1 MDLRGLADRSQAYQF
16 WRLFS
21 GRAAPDRGP
30 VFLSQRRVYILPTR
44 HGVFFAAALALMLIG
59 SINYQLSLGF
69 ILTFLLAGMGVV
81 AILHTFRNLAHLTVS
96 AGRVEPA
103 FAGGAVRFHLHLDN
117 AARFDRVAIDARCG
131 AAAATVDVPARGGA
145 AATLALPATRRG
157 WLRLPRVTVET
168 RYPVGLFRAWS
179 YVQPDARALVY
190 PRPDQ
195 STLPLPTF
203 VPDRGDAAHA
213 GVGSDDFAALRP
225 YQLGDSPRHIAW
237 KSAAR
242 GGQLLT
248 KVFTGRGAAE
258 LWLDFGALPAAL
270 GVEGR
275 LSRLTRQVLLA
286 EEAHVAYGLRLPD
299 RELGPD
305 LGESHC
311 DACLKA
317 LALFQLPDE
326 RGVEATRS

>member
-1 MDLRGLADRSQAYQF
+1 MSLLDRSQAYQF

-21 GRAAPDRGP
+21 GRAAPERGP

-44 HGVFFAAALALMLIG
+44 HGVLFGVALLLMLIG

-81 AILHTFRNLAHLTVS
+81 AILHTYRNLAHVSVS
-96 AGRVEPA
+96 AGRIEPA
-103 FAGGAVRFHLHLDN
+103 FAGRTVRFHLHIDN
-117 AARFDRVAIDARCG
+117 ATRFDRVAVDMRCG
-131 AAAATVDVPARGGA
+131 AAAETVDVPARGVA
-145 AATLALPATRRG
+145 SATLALPAERRG

-190 PRPDQ
+190 PRPDD
-195 STLPLPTF
+195 SSLPLPTF
-203 VPDRGDAAHA
+203 VPHRGDAAHA

-242 GGQLLT
+242 DGQLLT

-286 EEAHVAYGLRLPD
+286 EEAHVAYGVRLPG
-299 RELGPD
+299 RSFGPD

-317 LALFQLPDE
+317 LALFDLPGDE
-326 RGVEATRS
+326 R

>member
-1 MDLRGLADRSQAYQF
+1 MDPRGLFERSQAYQF

-21 GRAAPDRGP
+21 GRAAPERGP

-44 HGVFFAAALALMLIG
+44 HGVFFAAALLLMLIG

-69 ILTFLLAGMGVV
+69 ILTFLLAGMGIV
-81 AILHTFRNLAHLTVS
+81 AILHTYRNLAHLSVS

-103 FAGGAVRFHLHLDN
+103 FVGGAVRFHLHLDN
-117 AARFDRVAIDARCG
+117 ATRFSRVAIDARCD
-131 AAAATVDVPARGGA
+131 AAAGTMDVPAGSGA
-145 AATLALPATRRG
+145 STTLALPAGRRG

-168 RYPVGLFRAWS
+168 RYPIGLFRAWS
-179 YVQPDARALVY
+179 YVQPDTRALVY
-190 PRPDQ
+190 PRPDD
-195 STLPLPTF
+195 SSLPLPSF
-203 VPDRGDAAHA
+203 VPERGDAAHA

-237 KSAAR
+237 KSAER

-286 EEAHVAYGLRLPD
+286 EEAHVAYGLRLPG
-299 RELGPD
+299 REFGPD

-317 LALFQLPDE
+317 LALFQLPADE
-326 RGVEATRS
+326 Q

>member
-1 MDLRGLADRSQAYQF
+1 MSLLDRSRAYQF

-21 GRAAPDRGP
+21 GRAAPERGP

-44 HGVFFAAALALMLIG
+44 HGVLFAAALLFMLIG

-81 AILHTFRNLAHLTVS
+81 AILHTYRNLAHVSIS
-96 AGRVEPA
+96 AGRIEPA
-103 FAGGAVRFHLHLDN
+103 FAGSTVRFHLHIDN
-117 AARFDRVAIDARCG
+117 ATRFDRVAIDMRCG
-131 AAAATVDVPARGGA
+131 SSAATVDVPSGGGA
-145 AATLALPATRRG
+145 SATLALPAERRG

-179 YVQPDARALVY
+179 YVQPDTRALVY
-190 PRPDQ
+190 PRPDD
-195 STLPLPTF
+195 SSLPLPTF

-242 GGQLLT
+242 DGQLLT

-286 EEAHVAYGLRLPD
+286 EEAHVAYGVRLPG

-305 LGESHC
+305 LGENHC

-317 LALFQLPDE
+317 LALFDLRSDE
-326 RGVEATRS
+326 R

>member
-1 MDLRGLADRSQAYQF
+1 MVPRGLLDRSQAYQF
-16 WRLFS
+16 WRRFS
-21 GRAAPDRGP
+21 GRAAPERGP

-44 HGVFFAAALALMLIG
+44 QGVLFGAALLLMLIG

-69 ILTFLLAGMGVV
+69 ILTFLLAGMGIV
-81 AILHTFRNLAHLTVS
+81 AILHTYRNLAHLSVS

-103 FAGGAVRFHLHLDN
+103 FVGGAVRFHLHIDN
-117 AARFDRVAIDARCG
+117 ATRFDRVAIDAHCG
-131 AAAATVDVPARGGA
+131 GAVATVDVPRGGGA
-145 AATLALPATRRG
+145 SATLALAAARRG

-190 PRPDQ
+190 PRPDD
-195 STLPLPTF
+195 SSLPLPTF

-213 GVGSDDFAALRP
+213 GVGSDDFATLRP

-242 GGQLLT
+242 DGQLLT

-258 LWLDFGALPAAL
+258 LWLDFGALPAVL

-286 EEAHVAYGLRLPD
+286 EEAHVAYGLRLPG

-317 LALFQLPDE
+317 LALFELPADE
-326 RGVEATRS
+326 R

>member
-1 MDLRGLADRSQAYQF
+1 MDPRGLLDRSQAYQF

-21 GRAAPDRGP
+21 GRAAPERGP

-44 HGVFFAAALALMLIG
+44 HGVFFAVALLLMLIG

-81 AILHTFRNLAHLTVS
+81 AILHTFRNLAHLAVS

-103 FAGGAVRFHLHLDN
+103 FAGGTVRFHIHIDN
-117 AARFDRVAIDARCG
+117 AARFDRIAIDTRCA
-131 AAAATVDVPARGGA
+131 AAAATVDVPAQAGA
-145 AATLALPATRRG
+145 STTLAVPATRRG

-190 PRPDQ
+190 PRPDD
-195 STLPLPTF
+195 SALPLPTF

-242 GGQLLT
+242 DGQLLT

-258 LWLDFGALPAAL
+258 LWLDFTALPGAL

-286 EEAHVAYGLRLPD
+286 EEAHVAYGLRLPG

-317 LALFQLPDE
+317 LALFDLPPDE
-326 RGVEATRS
+326 R

>member
-1 MDLRGLADRSQAYQF
+1 MNPRDLFSRSQAYQF

-21 GRAAPDRGP
+21 GRGSPERGP
-30 VFLSQRRVYILPTR
+30 VFLSQRRVYILPTG
-44 HGVFFAAALALMLIG
+44 HGVLFAAALLLMLIG

-69 ILTFLLAGMGVV
+69 ILTFLLAGMGIV
-81 AILHTFRNLAHLTVS
+81 AILHTYRNLAHLSVS

-117 AARFDRVAIDARCG
+117 ATRFDRVAVDARCG
-131 AAAATVDVPARGGA
+131 PCGETVDVPAGA
-145 AATLALPATRRG
+145 TASATLVLPAEQRG

-190 PRPDQ
+190 PRPDD
-195 STLPLPTF
+195 SSLPLPTF
-203 VPDRGDAAHA
+203 VPDRGDAAHS
-213 GVGSDDFAALRP
+213 GVGSDDFAGLRP
-225 YQLGDSPRHIAW
+225 YQPGDSPRHIAW

-242 GGQLLT
+242 GEHLLT

-258 LWLDFGALPAAL
+258 LWLDFSTLPAAL

-286 EEAHVAYGLRLPD
+286 EETRVAYGLRLPGC
-299 RELGPD
+299 ELGPD

-311 DACLKA
+311 DACLKR
-317 LALFQLPDE
+317 LALFALPE
-326 RGVEATRS
+326 R

>member
-1 MDLRGLADRSQAYQF
+1 MKPKRLLEQSRSYQF

-21 GRAAPDRGP
+21 GRAAPERGP
-30 VFLSQRRVYILPTR
+30 VLLTQRRVYILPTR
-44 HGVFFAAALALMLIG
+44 QGVLFGAALMLMLIG

-81 AILHTFRNLAHLTVS
+81 AILHTYRNLAHLTVS

-117 AARFDRVAIDARCG
+117 TTRFDRVAVDARCG
-131 AAAATVDVPARGGA
+131 EASTAVDVPSGA
-145 AATLALPATRRG
+145 AASATLALAAERRG
-157 WLRLPRVTVET
+157 WLRLPRVTIET

-179 YVQPDARALVY
+179 YVHPDVKALIY
-190 PRPDQ
+190 PRPD
-195 STLPLPTF
+195 SSSLPAPNF

-225 YQLGDSPRHIAW
+225 FQPSDSPRHIAW

-258 LWLDFGALPAAL
+258 LWLDLADLPRGLDLEA
-270 GVEGR
+270 R

-286 EEAHVAYGLRLPD
+286 EEAHVAYGLRLAG

-317 LALFQLPDE
+317 LALFDLAE
-326 RGVEATRS
+326 

>member
-1 MDLRGLADRSQAYQF
+1 MSLLDRSRAYQF

-21 GRAAPDRGP
+21 GRSAPERGP

-44 HGVFFAAALALMLIG
+44 HGVLFAAALLLMLIG

-81 AILHTFRNLAHLTVS
+81 AILHTYRNLAHVSVS
-96 AGRVEPA
+96 AGRIEPA
-103 FAGGAVRFHLHLDN
+103 FAGSTVRFHLHIDN
-117 AARFDRVAIDARCG
+117 ATRFDRVAIDVRCG
-131 AAAATVDVPARGGA
+131 PAAETVDVPAAGGA
-145 AATLALPATRRG
+145 GATLALPAERRG

-179 YVQPDARALVY
+179 YIQPDTRALVY
-190 PRPDQ
+190 PRPDD
-195 STLPLPTF
+195 SSLPLPTF

-242 GGQLLT
+242 DGQLLT

-258 LWLDFGALPAAL
+258 LWLDFSALPAAL
-270 GVEGR
+270 GVEAR

-286 EEAHVAYGLRLPD
+286 EEAHVAYGVRLPG

-317 LALFQLPDE
+317 FALFDLPGDD
-326 RGVEATRS
+326 R